1 MIPNNFEYYAPAT
14 IEEAVKLVGKHGDDC
29 KILSG
34 GQSLIPVLKLRLAA
48 PAVIIDIGR
57 IKELKA
63 IKLDG
68 ATIRIGAN
76 ATHAEIAA
84 SAELQQHCPL
94 LCETAAQIGDQQVRN
109 RGTIGGSLTHA
120 DPAADWPAAILALN
134 AEVVA
139 RSSRGERLI
148 KAADFFVDMMTSAV
162 QPDEIVTEIRVPKPA
177 QPKAAVYLKVP
188 QSASGFAVVGV
199 AAQLKINNGQC
210 EDISIG
216 VTGLAPKAFRAT
228 SVEAALRGQAIDDA
242 VVNAAAEKADAEAA
256 DAMEDIHASG
266 DYRRHLARVYARRAV
281 QTAAAR
287 A

>member
-14 IEEAVKLVGKHGDDC
+14 VEEAVKLVGQHGDDC

-48 PAVIIDIGR
+48 PAVIVDIGR
-57 IKELKA
+57 IKGLKA
-63 IKLDG
+63 IKVDG
-68 ATIRIGAN
+68 GTIRIGAN

-120 DPAADWPAAILALN
+120 DPAADWPAAILALD

-139 RSSRGERLI
+139 RSSRGERVI

-162 QPDEIVTEIRVPKPA
+162 RPDEIVTEIRVPKPA

-199 AAQLKINNGQC
+199 AAQLKLNNGQC

-228 SVEAALRGQAIDDA
+228 SVEAALRGKAIDDA

-281 QTAAAR
+281 QAAAAR

>member
-1 MIPNNFEYYAPAT
+1 MIPNNFEYFAPKT
-14 IEEAVKLVGKHGDDC
+14 IAEALKLLDKHGDDC

-48 PAVIIDIGR
+48 PAVIVDIGR

-63 IKLDG
+63 IKVAG

-139 RSSRGERLI
+139 RSSRGERII

-162 QPDEIVTEIRVPKPA
+162 QPDEIVTEVRVPKPA

-242 VVNAAAEKADAEAA
+242 AVNAAAEKADAEAA